1 MELNL
6 DGLVGPTHN
15 YAGLSF
21 GNVASDQNKGRHS
34 NPRAAALQGLDKMR
48 ALMELGLAQGVLPP
62 HERPFMPYLRALA
75 YGGGHNSDRS
85 KIITAAWAD
94 NPQLLA
100 NLYSAAAMWTAN
112 AATISPSQHCADG
125 RMHITPANLVAM
137 AHRSLEGP
145 TNHRVLKHI
154 FADRTYF
161 HVHDSLPAHDIFG
174 DEGAANHNVMTNM
187 ASAATPNQSGQSSQ
201 SGIEIFVYGKKAL
214 NKATTPLTYPAR
226 QSFEASSAIARR
238 HGLATPNYLLC
249 QQSVQAINAGAFHN
263 DVVCVTHGPVMLYH
277 EQAFENLDEF
287 KKQLINKAEQKAF
300 TPIFVQADQSEL
312 SLEDAVRSYIFNCQM
327 VSLPSGD
334 MALILPSDVQ
344 HNQAAY
350 DFVQRVL
357 AADNPIK
364 RAIYMDLRQSMR
376 NGGGPACLRLRVPL
390 SQVEFAHMHQG
401 VIMDAAK
408 LDWLEAWV
416 KRHYRDRLSPEDLS
430 DPQLATESFEALDAL
445 TQFLDLGSLY
455 DFQR

>member
-1 MELNL
+1 MKNLPNVLTFLRIAILPVIIGLFYVPDSWAAWSALALYIFASITDYL
-6 DGLVGPTHN
+6 DGH
-15 YAGLSF
+15 
-21 GNVASDQNKGRHS
+21 
-34 NPRAAALQGLDKMR
+34 
-48 ALMELGLAQGVLPP
+48 LARKWHV
-62 HERPFMPYLRALA
+62 
-75 YGGGHNSDRS
+75 
-85 KIITAAWAD
+85 
-94 NPQLLA
+94 
-100 NLYSAAAMWTAN
+100 
-112 AATISPSQHCADG
+112 ISPVGTFLDPIADK
-125 RMHITPANLVAM
+125 IFIVALLIVI
-137 AHRSLEGP
+137 AAFDRLEGIWLIP
-145 TNHRVLKHI
+145 AILIIIREI
-154 FADRTYF
+154 FVSGLREF
-161 HVHDSLPAHDIFG
+161 LGPKNVQLPVSKLAKWKTTVQMI
-174 DEGAANHNVMTNM
+174 ALANHNVMTNI
-187 ASAATPNQSGQSSQ
+187 AGAAAPNQSNQ
-201 SGIEIFVYGKKAL
+201 SGVEIFVYGKKAL
-214 NKATTPLTYPAR
+214 NKASLPLTYPAR

-249 QQSVQAINAGAFHN
+249 QQSAQAINTGAFHN

-277 EQAFENLDEF
+277 EQAFENLGEF
-287 KKQLINKAEQKAF
+287 KQQLIDKAEQKAF
-300 TPIFVQADQSEL
+300 TPIFVQANQSEL
-312 SLEDAVRSYIFNCQM
+312 SLEDAVQSYIFNCQM
-327 VSLPSGD
+327 VSLPGGD

-350 DFVQRVL
+350 DFVQRIL

-390 SQVEFAHMHQG
+390 SQVEFANMHQG